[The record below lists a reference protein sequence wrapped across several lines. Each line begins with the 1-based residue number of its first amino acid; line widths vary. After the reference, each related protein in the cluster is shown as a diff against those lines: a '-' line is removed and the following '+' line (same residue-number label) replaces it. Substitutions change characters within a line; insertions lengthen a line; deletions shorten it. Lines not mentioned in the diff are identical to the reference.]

1 MTPTTTAVAARSA
14 TGDGTA
20 APASLAGD
28 LLHGA
33 DAIAEFLFGSPDHRR
48 KIYYYTSDARVR
60 MPHFRLGSVICARK
74 STLIDWIARQE
85 QAVAPRLP

>member
-1 MTPTTTAVAARSA
+1 MTPTTTAIVA
-14 TGDGTA
+14 TGDGAA
-20 APASLAGD
+20 APAGLAGD

-85 QAVAPRLP
+85 QAADPQLP

>member
-1 MTPTTTAVAARSA
+1 MTPTTNARSV
-14 TGDGTA
+14 TGEGTA
-20 APASLAGD
+20 APTGLSGD

-85 QAVAPRLP
+85 QAADPRLP